1 MLKVGDIVVLTTEG
15 LIKFGARNRLKK
27 HNTGKIYSVVGKTK
41 ATDFN
46 YLITWD
52 TGHDNSYRNCDV
64 QLLEEE
70 NE

>member
-1 MLKVGDIVVLTTEG
+1 MLKVGDIVVLTTKG
-15 LIKFGARNRLKK
+15 LTTFGARNRLNKY
-27 HNTGKIYSVVGKTK
+27 NTGKIYDVRDRTK
-41 ATDFN
+41 EMDFN
-46 YLITWD
+46 YMITWD